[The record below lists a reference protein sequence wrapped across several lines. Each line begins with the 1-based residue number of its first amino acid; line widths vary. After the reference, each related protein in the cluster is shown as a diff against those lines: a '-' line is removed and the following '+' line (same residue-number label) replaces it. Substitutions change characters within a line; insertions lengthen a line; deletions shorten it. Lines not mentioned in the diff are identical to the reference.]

1 MKDRLVLFSVFICI
15 YFVVFLL
22 HPAVTL
28 AAPRPQ
34 VIKIVMDNN
43 YPPYVFLNSE
53 GKLQGILVDQ
63 WKLWEQKTGIR
74 TEISAMDWG
83 EGLRRM
89 KAGEFDVIDTIF
101 KTEERVRWLDF
112 TGAYDRLEGSAF
124 FDKKISG
131 ISDAASL
138 KGFVVAAKT
147 GDAAVDVLKKNGID
161 RLLLFDSYEAIILA
175 AKEHKV
181 TVFVLDN
188 PPAHYYL
195 HKFGVHDHYR
205 QSPPLYSGEFHRA
218 VKKGNSEL
226 LKVVEDGFGLISS
239 EELKRIENTWNG
251 SPLAGRHVV
260 RYFFITAGSLCLLV
274 LVLFAWNRMLK
285 RNVEK
290 RTAELKTSEE
300 RASLILNSI
309 AEGIFGVDLQGN
321 CTFCNPAALRLLGYT
336 RSEDV
341 VGKKIHP
348 LIHHTRPD
356 GTRYHSKDCRISCSY
371 REGKGINADDEMFW
385 RSDGASF
392 PVECWAQPIMRN
404 GVPIGAVTAFT
415 DITGRK
421 QVEEALRANEERY
434 RSLFNNML
442 EGFAYCRMLFE
453 DNRPADFIYLDVNS
467 AFGTLTGLQNVVG
480 KKVSEVI
487 PGIREADPGLFEVY
501 GRVALN
507 GNPERFEIY
516 VESLSTWFAIS
527 VYSPQKEH
535 FVAVFDVITERKK
548 TEEALSTSE
557 RRFREVLENV
567 SLIGVMLDT
576 EGRILLCND
585 HLLSITGWKREEV
598 LHRNWFEIFLPPD
611 IRSEVEHSV
620 FIKSIQAGQVPVHY
634 ENPINTRQG
643 ERRLIAWSNTVFRD
657 KSGAVTGI
665 ASIGEDITER
675 KRMEEALIRS
685 ETLLQTIIDTEPDCV
700 KMIDAQGNLIMMNRA
715 GLEMIEVDDFEQVR
729 GQCICPMITSEHR
742 QAFMDLT
749 ARVFEGQSGTLMF
762 EMSGSRGRHLWLETR
777 AVPFRN
783 EKNEIIALLG
793 ITRDIT
799 ERRKLEE
806 QLRQSQKM
814 ESVGTLAGG
823 VAHDFNNILTAIT
836 GYGHLTL
843 MKMAPDDTNR
853 MNIQHILESA
863 DRAAHL
869 TRDLLLFSRKKTI
882 DRKPVD
888 LNEGIQKL
896 GKFLTRVIG
905 EDIVFKTTLSGGAI
919 PVLADSYQIDQV
931 LMNLA
936 TNARDA
942 MPKGGAFTIT
952 TEQAWLN
959 ESFTSSH
966 GLAMPGKYA
975 VISVSDTGQGMNE
988 ETRQRVFEPFFTTKE
1003 VGKGTGL
1010 GLSVVYGIVQQHDGQ
1025 VTVYSE
1031 PGQGTTFRIY
1041 LPVNQTGVSAGQAAA
1056 LEEPPVGGT
1065 ETILLAEDDRAVR
1078 EMTLLLL
1085 QDFGYTVIIAV
1096 DGEDAVK
1103 KFSENKDRIQLLLFD
1118 LIMPGKSGKDAYD
1131 EIRLVRPDLKVI
1143 FASGYDP
1150 DMVRQKA
1157 LLEQHVPVVYK
1168 PVPMAVLL
1176 KTIRAVLDKGG
1187 A

>member
-1 MKDRLVLFSVFICI
+1 MKNRLVLFGVAICI
-15 YFVVFLL
+15 FTIVFSL
-22 HPAVTL
+22 HPAITL
-28 AAPRPQ
+28 AALRPQ
-34 VIKIVMDNN
+34 AIKIVMDNN
-43 YPPYVFLNSE
+43 YPPYVFLDSD
-53 GKLQGILVDQ
+53 GKLQGILIDQ
-63 WKLWEQKTGIR
+63 WKLWERKTGIR

-83 EGLRRM
+83 EALRRM

-101 KTEERVRWLDF
+101 KTEARSGWLDF
-112 TGAYDRLEGSAF
+112 SKAYARLEVSAY
-124 FDKKISG
+124 FDKEISG
-131 ISDAASL
+131 ISDAESL

-147 GDAAVDVLKKNGID
+147 GDAAVDVLKKNGVD
-161 RLLLFDSYEAIILA
+161 SLLLFKSYEEIILA

-181 TVFVLDN
+181 TVFVVDN

-195 HKFGVHDHYR
+195 HKFGVHGRYK

-218 VKKGNSEL
+218 VRKGNSEL

-239 EELKRIENTWNG
+239 EELEKIEDTWYG
-251 SPLAGRHVV
+251 SPLVDRNFL
-260 RYFFITAGSLCLLV
+260 RYFFIVAGSLCLLV
-274 LVLFAWNRMLK
+274 LALLAWNRTLK

-300 RASLILNSI
+300 RISLILNSI
-309 AEGIFGVDLQGN
+309 AEGIYGVDLRGN
-321 CTFCNPAALRLLGYT
+321 CTFCNPAALRLFGYE
-336 RSEDV
+336 RAEEL

-348 LIHHTRPD
+348 VVHHTRQD
-356 GTRYHSKDCRISCSY
+356 GSHYHSKDCRIYCCY
-371 REGKGINADDEMFW
+371 REGKSAHAEDEVFW
-385 RSDGASF
+385 RCDGTSF
-392 PVECWAQPIMRN
+392 PVEYWAQPVMHN

-415 DITGRK
+415 DITERK
-421 QVEEALRANEERY
+421 QMEN
-434 RSLFNNML
+434 SL
-442 EGFAYCRMLFE
+442 
-453 DNRPADFIYLDVNS
+453 
-467 AFGTLTGLQNVVG
+467 Q
-480 KKVSEVI
+480 
-487 PGIREADPGLFEVY
+487 
-501 GRVALN
+501 
-507 GNPERFEIY
+507 
-516 VESLSTWFAIS
+516 
-527 VYSPQKEH
+527 
-535 FVAVFDVITERKK
+535 
-548 TEEALSTSE
+548 
-557 RRFREVLENV
+557 
-567 SLIGVMLDT
+567 
-576 EGRILLCND
+576 
-585 HLLSITGWKREEV
+585 
-598 LHRNWFEIFLPPD
+598 
-611 IRSEVEHSV
+611 RSE
-620 FIKSIQAGQVPVHY
+620 
-634 ENPINTRQG
+634 N
-643 ERRLIAWSNTVFRD
+643 
-657 KSGAVTGI
+657 
-665 ASIGEDITER
+665 
-675 KRMEEALIRS
+675 
-685 ETLLQTIIDTEPDCV
+685 LLQTIIDTEPDCL
-700 KMIDAQGNLIMMNRA
+700 KMVDAQGNLIMMNRA
-715 GLEMIEVDDFEQVR
+715 GLDMIEADTFEQMK
-729 GQCICPMITSEHR
+729 GQCICPFITSEHR
-742 QAFMDLT
+742 QDFMDLT

-762 EMSGSRGRHLWLETR
+762 EMTGLKGRHLWLETR

-814 ESVGTLAGG
+814 ESIGTLAGG
-823 VAHDFNNILTAIT
+823 VAHDFNNILTAIS

-843 MKMAPDDTNR
+843 MKMAAGDPLR
-853 MNIQHILESA
+853 PNIRQILEAS

-869 TRDLLLFSRKKTI
+869 TRDLLMFSRKQPI
-882 DRKPVD
+882 DRRPVD

-905 EDIVFKTTLSGGAI
+905 EDIAFKTTLSGGAI

-942 MPKGGAFTIT
+942 MPKGGSFAIT
-952 TEQAWLN
+952 TEQVWLN

-966 GLAMPGKYA
+966 GLDMPGKYA

-1031 PGQGTTFRIY
+1031 PGHGTTFRVY
-1041 LPVNQTGVSAGQAAA
+1041 LPVNETSASAETVTVA
-1056 LEEPPVGGT
+1056 EEPPVGGS
-1065 ETILLAEDDRAVR
+1065 ETILLAEDDKTVR

-1085 QDFGYTVIIAV
+1085 QDFGYTVITAV

-1131 EIRLVRPDLKVI
+1131 EIQLVRPDIKVI
-1143 FASGYDP
+1143 FSSGYDP

-1168 PVPMAVLL
+1168 PVPMAMLL
-1176 KTIRAVLDKGG
+1176 KKIRSVLDNGSS